1 MMASREER
9 IAGWGADARGG
20 VPVSEAHALVGE
32 LIEVRGGDFAR
43 RVVTS
48 QISNAQVVGIE
59 DQDVGLVLRDQGWRE
74 MKAEEGPCEEC
85 ERQLH
90 RYFTECKPLL
100 FQIAFPLVSG
110 TLLRARWS
118 SFFTSP
124 WFQLLLPRF
133 VKLLFCLL
141 LLLSQLSVVRA
152 LTPDRISAQI
162 ESNTALVDDAEAQ
175 ASLPI
180 WQDALLLSQQL
191 ADLRADTSELLLRVK
206 TGSSVGELE
215 IPPALGE
222 GASLSEQS
230 ARLAELTAAIETTR
244 SRLDQSSISL
254 DNTATRIAELSG
266 LIAQARDNLADL
278 RLPAEGGGKVGAAEV
293 QRALLSKEV
302 QEARIANYQAE
313 QAFQQAETEQ
323 LPERIRLRKEH
334 LAQLTLEKDRVQLVI
349 AALRKEE
356 AKSISEALVASS
368 EKYAHIPE
376 LAQVIEDIRQLNER
390 RTGVDGLQAK
400 IKAAG
405 KYEKSI
411 QRTKTRISTQ
421 ESNARQK
428 IKLLEMVG
436 MGIDTDT
443 GIVLREQR
451 ADLPSTA
458 LLSRTLRSNIEV
470 LAQSQIALLDLQDVL
485 AAHPM
490 LKSSVVSRLVRENP
504 KLTKQ
509 EISDL
514 QSQRRS
520 LLEAL
525 QADHRALNTSLS
537 NTNENARI
545 TIDSI
550 NNYSMF
556 LDRRLLWIKS
566 TEPIAVAEFGE
577 EWRRLVALFNPE
589 SLQLA
594 WRSIRE
600 SWAERL
606 IPNLFLATAFF
617 FSLLRRRKLKRYLKD
632 SSEQA
637 ARRNCT
643 SIVPTLETLLSS
655 FILAFMWPALCFLLA
670 GLISEPVGYRVGLNN
685 MGLFLLVGGLLS
697 KFSKKGGLF
706 DSHVKF
712 LPEKS
717 TRIRTTLRYILPV
730 LAPLIFGVGALC
742 LDGRYGSSGRV
753 VFMVTMIAVTVLA
766 HRLFHPSR
774 TIVSRELKPQF
785 LVRLCHLLAVGLP
798 LSFAIGAGLGYF
810 SSVLTVR
817 AQVLASG
824 GILLAAFIVIRF
836 FTRWI
841 LVSRRRLAITQALAR
856 REANLAQQKR
866 EEEGDSEEVS
876 EVPSLEEV
884 KSHAVD
890 VVEVEEQTTQ
900 LVRLSVYFSVFF
912 AIWAIW
918 SSSLTALSIL
928 DQIPLWKRGGEAEA
942 VQKADSALTSFVPG
956 TASASSETA
965 GTPVDSLTEI
975 VRPNSNRV
983 TVQDLLLSFFF
994 FFLTFIAARNIP
1006 GLLSLTVFNR
1016 LNLGPGGNFAFTT
1029 IVRYFIVLVGVV
1041 LGLGKIGIT
1050 WDKVQWLAAAITL
1063 GIGFGLQEIFANFV
1077 AGLILLFERPIRLG
1091 DIVTVGDVSGKV
1103 TEIKIRATTIQQF
1116 NNRALVVPNK
1126 DFITSQ
1132 LINWTLRDTIL
1143 RFELPVGVA
1152 YGSDT
1157 RRVTEILTR
1166 LVNEHP
1172 DILED
1177 PAPVVIFQ
1185 SFGAS
1190 TLDFLIRAHVGRVE
1204 VFVDTQ
1210 SELHFQI
1217 DDAFREAG
1225 IEIAFPQQD
1234 IHLRSVPE
1242 GFSLPVSTPK

>member
-1 MMASREER
+1 MKL
-9 IAGWGADARGG
+9 
-20 VPVSEAHALVGE
+20 P
-32 LIEVRGGDFAR
+32 LI
-43 RVVTS
+43 
-48 QISNAQVVGIE
+48 
-59 DQDVGLVLRDQGWRE
+59 L
-74 MKAEEGPCEEC
+74 
-85 ERQLH
+85 
-90 RYFTECKPLL
+90 
-100 FQIAFPLVSG
+100 
-110 TLLRARWS
+110 
-118 SFFTSP
+118 
-124 WFQLLLPRF
+124 
-133 VKLLFCLL
+133 LL
-141 LLLSQLSVVRA
+141 LLLSPLSVA
-152 LTPDRISAQI
+152 LTLTPDRITAQI

-180 WQDALLLSQQL
+180 WQEALLLSQQL
-191 ADLRADTSELLLRVK
+191 ADLRAKTSELLLK
-206 TGSSVGELE
+206 ANSQKSIGELTV
-215 IPPALGE
+215 PPALGE

-230 ARLAELTAAIETTR
+230 ARLAEITAAIETTS
-244 SRLDQSSISL
+244 SRLEQSITSL
-254 DNTATRIAELSG
+254 DNSATRIAELSG
-266 LIAQARDNLADL
+266 LIAQARDGLTEL
-278 RLPAEGGGKVGAAEV
+278 RSPAAGVGKVREAET
-293 QRALLSKEV
+293 QRAQLSKEV
-302 QEARIANYQAE
+302 QEAKIAHYQAE
-313 QAFQQAETEQ
+313 QAFQQAEAEQ

-334 LAQLTLEKDRVQLVI
+334 LAQLTLEKDQLQIVI
-349 AALRKEE
+349 ATLRKEE
-356 AKSISEALVASS
+356 AKVTSEALAASS
-368 EKYAHIPE
+368 DKYAHIPE
-376 LAQVIEDIRQLNER
+376 LAEVIEDIRQLNER

-411 QRTKTRISTQ
+411 ERTKQRISTQ

-428 IKLLEMVG
+428 IELLEMVG
-436 MGIDTDT
+436 IGIDTET
-443 GIVLREQR
+443 GIVLRAQR
-451 ADLPSTA
+451 AALPSTA
-458 LLSRTLRSNIEV
+458 ALSRTLRSNIEV

-490 LKSSVVSRLVRENP
+490 LKSSTVSRLVKENP
-504 KLTKQ
+504 TLTKQ
-509 EISDL
+509 EVSDL
-514 QSQRRS
+514 QNQRRT

-525 QADHRALNTSLS
+525 QADYRALNTSLS
-537 NTNENARI
+537 NTNEKARL

-550 NNYSMF
+550 NSYSKF

-566 TEPIAVAEFGE
+566 TEPIQASEVGE
-577 EWRRLVALFNPE
+577 EWARIIALFRPE
-589 SLQLA
+589 SLQIA
-594 WRSIRE
+594 WGSIRRT
-600 SWAERL
+600 WGERL
-606 IPNLFLATAFF
+606 IPNLFLATAFL
-617 FSLLRRRKLKRYLKD
+617 FSLLRRRKLKKYLKE

-643 SIVPTLETLLSS
+643 SIGPTLETLLSS
-655 FILAFMWPALCFLLA
+655 FILAFRLPALCFLMA
-670 GLISEPVGYRVGLNN
+670 GLIAEPIGYRVGLTN
-685 MGLFLLVGGLLS
+685 MGLFLLVGGLIS
-697 KFSKKGGLF
+697 QFSKKGGLF
-706 DSHVKF
+706 DSHFKF
-712 LPEKS
+712 LPVKS
-717 TRIRTTLRYILPV
+717 ARIRSTLRYLLPT

-742 LDGRYGSSGRV
+742 LPGRDGASGRV
-753 VFMVTMIAVTVLA
+753 TFMVTMTVVAFLA

-774 TIVSRELKPQF
+774 TLVSRDLKPKFMVQACYLF
-785 LVRLCHLLAVGLP
+785 AVGLP

-817 AQVLASG
+817 AQFLATG
-824 GILLAAFIVIRF
+824 GILLGAFIVIRF

-856 REANLAQQKR
+856 REANLAQRKR
-866 EEEGDSEEVS
+866 EEEGESEDVS
-876 EVPSLEEV
+876 EVPSLDEV
-884 KSHAVD
+884 KAHAVD

-918 SSSLTALSIL
+918 SSSLTALSVL

-942 VQKADSALTSFVPG
+942 TQKADSSLTSFVPG
-956 TASASSETA
+956 TTSASSEAA

-983 TVQDLLLSFFF
+983 TLQDLLLSFFF

-1006 GLLSLTVFNR
+1006 GLLSLIVFNR

-1029 IVRYFIVLVGVV
+1029 IVRYFIVLLGVV

-1143 RFELPVGVA
+1143 RFEIPVGVA

-1157 RRVTEILTR
+1157 RQVSEILTR
-1166 LVNEHP
+1166 LVTEHP

-1177 PAPVVIFQ
+1177 PAPVIILQ

-1204 VFVDTQ
+1204 VFVETQ

-1217 DDAFREAG
+1217 YDAFREAG

-1234 IHLRSVPE
+1234 VHLRSVPE
-1242 GFSLPVSTPK
+1242 GFLLPNPTPK